1 MGDWEDAWSKEIL
14 YSELIEAKEK
24 LEKTIKIMEALI
36 R

>member
-1 MGDWEDAWSKEIL
+1 MGDWEDAWSREML

-24 LEKTIKIMEALI
+24 LERAIKMMEALI

>member
-1 MGDWEDAWSKEIL
+1 VTGKMLGAKRL

-24 LEKTIKIMEALI
+24 LERAIKMMEALI